1 MSQLQKLSR
10 RDFMAKLGLY
20 GGGLIVLAGC
30 GSDSTAPNSNQSD
43 GFCEDSSPSASIAAN
58 HGHSLSVPLADL
70 ESQSSKTY
78 SIEGVAD
85 HDHTVTITASQFQ
98 SLLEGESLQLSS
110 SSGSGHSHSI
120 TVSCA

>member
-1 MSQLQKLSR
+1 MSQLHKLSR

-20 GGGLIVLAGC
+20 GGGLFVLASC
-30 GSDSTAPNSNQSD
+30 GSDDATPNPNQTE
-43 GFCEDSSPSASIAAN
+43 GFCEDSSPSTSIAAN
-58 HGHSLSVPLADL
+58 HGHSLSVPFADL
-70 ESQSSKTY
+70 ESQTSKTY
-78 SIEGVAD
+78 NIEGVAD